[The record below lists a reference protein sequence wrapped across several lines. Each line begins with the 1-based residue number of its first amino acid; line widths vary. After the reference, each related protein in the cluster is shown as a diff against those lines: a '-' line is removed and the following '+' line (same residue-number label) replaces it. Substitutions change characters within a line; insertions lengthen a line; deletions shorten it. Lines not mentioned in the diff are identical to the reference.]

1 MSQLRNFIKLQTEH
15 MHCSDNIKVVI
26 ARDLLKLLL
35 IPAVLFA
42 KLSFAAAKGEAL
54 ADSCIRYDE
63 GIELLHRGIHDELPE
78 SCSVFLSYQ
87 SQQYQL
93 TTKSTMNFFKKKP
106 TPKEAAKEAKREARK
121 EVRQN
126 QRDLDREI
134 RELDRQEQQ
143 IKNELK
149 QRAKKVSSQ
158 NDPTLKVLAKQLV
171 QLRQQRDKL
180 FTARSQVG
188 AMGMHATTM
197 ASQVAAV
204 SAIGTV
210 TDTLKVANAQMD
222 MKETMKVMSQFQH
235 ENEKM
240 AAKEE
245 LMDDVLADA
254 FDTEEV
260 EEEAEALTNQVLAEL
275 GVEMDAKLVGL
286 DAPQSKPVGEQLS
299 QEEQNALDDA
309 LPDLKARLNAL

>member
-1 MSQLRNFIKLQTEH
+1 
-15 MHCSDNIKVVI
+15 MHV
-26 ARDLLKLLL
+26 LLPPILY
-35 IPAVLFA
+35 
-42 KLSFAAAKGEAL
+42 
-54 ADSCIRYDE
+54 IRT
-63 GIELLHRGIHDELPE
+63 
-78 SCSVFLSYQ
+78 Q
-87 SQQYQL
+87 SG
-93 TTKSTMNFFKKKP
+93 
-106 TPKEAAKEAKREARK
+106 
-121 EVRQN
+121 

-143 IKNELK
+143 VKQELK
-149 QRAKKVSSQ
+149 QRAKKASSQ

-171 QLRQQRDKL
+171 QVRQQRDKL

-210 TDTLKVANAQMD
+210 TGSLKVANSQMD
-222 MKETMKVMSQFQH
+222 MKETMKIMNQFQM

-254 FDTEEV
+254 FDTDEI
-260 EEEAEALTNQVLAEL
+260 EEEADALTSQVLAEL
-275 GVEMDAKLVGL
+275 GVEMDAKMVGL
-286 DAPQSKPVGEQLS
+286 SAPSARPAGEEALS
-299 QEEQNALDDA
+299 QAEQAALDDA
-309 LPDLKARLNAL
+309 LPDLKARLDAL